1 MDKPNQT
8 AVSEIDLDEEEHIEM
23 ESATG
28 RFRRGAIKDAQN
40 RAAAEALA
48 NNRRDMRISDGSF
61 VAKYSISKVPK
72 FGLFGNSKKC
82 TVTDASISGLGIEA
96 AKGVNKGDIITLLIS
111 DGKTGE
117 VPEFE
122 ISATVMYAGT
132 IDNKKAR
139 YGLQYDQSPT
149 MAYTEL
155 LNTETLKHK
164 MKKAAEDE
172 DVQQAAQKKN
182 AELAEQKKN
191 TELAAQKK
199 NTELAAQKKR
209 IELAIQKKRM
219 EKTALE
225 REV

>member
-1 MDKPNQT
+1 MDQSNLT
-8 AVSEIDLDEEEHIEM
+8 DTSEIDLEDSLEEHIEM

-61 VAKYSISKVPK
+61 VAKYSTSEQPK
-72 FGLFGNSKKC
+72 FGLLGNSKKC
-82 TVTDASISGLGIEA
+82 VVTDASISGLGIEA
-96 AKGVNKGDIITLLIS
+96 AKGLNKGDIITLLIS
-111 DGKTGE
+111 DGKKGE

-122 ISATVMYAGT
+122 ISTTVMYAGT

-149 MAYTEL
+149 VAYTQL

-172 DVQQAAQKKN
+172 GVQQAAQKKN
-182 AELAEQKKN
+182 AEQ
-191 TELAAQKK
+191 
-199 NTELAAQKKR
+199 AAQKKR
-209 IELAIQKKRM
+209 IELAIQKKKM